1 MAVHDKEHAQNKG
14 LLSGHKLI
22 WAGIFAFLILLGL
35 LLAGQRYI
43 EYNRAIARTED
54 RLMAEARVLDEN
66 LGANLTFTNVL
77 LTNIIRMHYGTAR
90 PRIAEMNAYLHQQEE
105 LIPGIRTL
113 IIADSH
119 GRIIRS
125 SREKIIGFDASSR
138 DYFKMA
144 LTIPDPSH
152 LIIAPPFQ
160 TVLGTFVVNVTR
172 KMTGK
177 HGEFLGIVSASLDR
191 DYFDTLLGSVLYA
204 PDNRVSLVH
213 ASGDVFISLPDM
225 QAGFAGHNLVK
236 SGSLFLRHRQS
247 GKQTSIQHGRS
258 SLLGEDRIAVLITCI
273 PRGLN
278 VEHPLVI
285 SVSRSLGAVLAP
297 WRRDT
302 AILIALY
309 ILLCG
314 MSVLVSAAMIR
325 YRSERKNAEEEH
337 LKLRHLESLEILAG
351 GMTHDFN
358 NLITAIIGFVQIAKN
373 ESQPGDM
380 VHTTMAAAMKNCL
393 HARELSQRL
402 LIFATGG
409 EHART
414 VMPITGII
422 DGSMKEVLKDTS
434 HITED
439 LVLPE
444 NLYHVPIDAEQMKQ
458 VFFNL
463 VENAKEAMPDGGVL
477 SITGE
482 NIHLTGSDD
491 LPLPKGDYIKL
502 TLQDTGIG
510 IETENIPRIFNPY
523 FSTKDTYS
531 QKGLGLGLAVC
542 YSVIRRHNGLVTIDS
557 QVGKGTTIAI
567 YLPTFE

>member
-1 MAVHDKEHAQNKG
+1 MAIQHKKQAQNKG
-14 LLSGHKLI
+14 PLAGHKLI
-22 WAGIFAFLILLGL
+22 WAGIFGFLLLLGL
-35 LLAGQRYI
+35 FLAGQRYI
-43 EYNRAIARTED
+43 EYNRTIGRTED

-77 LTNIIRMHYGTAR
+77 LTNIIRMHYGTSR
-90 PRIAEMNAYLHQQEE
+90 PSIAEMNAYLHQQEE

-125 SREKIIGFDASSR
+125 SREKIIGFDASGR

-152 LIIAPPFQ
+152 LIITPPFQ

-172 KMTGK
+172 KVTGK

-247 GKQTSIQHGRS
+247 KKQTSIQHDRS
-258 SLLGEDRIAVLITCI
+258 SMLGEDRIAVLITCT

-314 MSVLVSAAMIR
+314 ISVLVSAAMIR

-337 LKLRHLESLEILAG
+337 FKLRHLESLEILAG

-358 NLITAIIGFVQIAKN
+358 NLVTAIIGFVQIAKN
-373 ESQPGDM
+373 ESQPGDL

-402 LIFATGG
+402 LTFATGG

-414 VMPITGII
+414 MMPITGII
-422 DGSMKEVLKDTS
+422 KGSMKEVLKDTS
-434 HITED
+434 HITEN
-439 LVLPE
+439 LLLPE

-482 NIHLTGSDD
+482 NIRLTGSDD